1 MVNDFF
7 FNTKLV
13 DRINYYWKRRGVESR
28 ARLKKVFDSE
38 LKKVFDS
45 EGSLRYTIVSDL
57 VVLPDYSIGVKD
69 D

>member
-38 LKKVFDS
+38 
-45 EGSLRYTIVSDL
+45 GSVRYTIVSDL

>member
-13 DRINYYWKRRGVESR
+13 DRINYYWKRRGVESS

-38 LKKVFDS
+38 
-45 EGSLRYTIVSDL
+45 GSVRYTIVSDL

>member
-28 ARLKKVFDSE
+28 ARLKK
-38 LKKVFDS
+38 LFDS
-45 EGSLRYTIVSDL
+45 EGSVTYTIVSDL